1 LNSAPPP
8 APESTTRVAVPAQ
21 LHPPAVTGSLQA
33 HSPIMRGRATWYEH
47 PGQTASGERFDPNRF
62 TAAHRTLP
70 FGTRLRVVNLH
81 NRRSVNVRIND
92 RIPPKPKVVIDLSRA
107 SARAIGITA
116 RQGVGLVALY
126 RMHAASVA
134 SAHQPIR
141 PKRPPAP
148 ATVIKRDHV
157 VETTGSIPVRPRLR
171 PPRLV
176 STPAARFVLPEAL
189 RPTGL

>member
-1 LNSAPPP
+1 
-8 APESTTRVAVPAQ
+8 
-21 LHPPAVTGSLQA
+21 
-33 HSPIMRGRATWYEH
+33 MRGRATWYEH

-70 FGTRLRVVNLH
+70 FGTRLRVINLH
-81 NRRSVNVRIND
+81 NWRSVNVRIND

-141 PKRPPAP
+141 PKRPLAP
-148 ATVIKRDHV
+148 TTVMRREHV
-157 VETTGSIPVRPRLR
+157 VETTDSIPERPRLR
-171 PPRLV
+171 PPSRLV
-176 STPAARFVLPEAL
+176 PTPAARFVLPEAL